1 MPTSGSF
8 AVIFDARQRVLLSHR
23 TDRDAWNLPGG
34 GVEPGEAPWEAVTRE
49 VREETGLEVRI
60 ERLIGVY
67 FVKAKHEIVFTFSCT
82 VIGGTLVESPEADQ
96 HAYFDRNALP
106 ANTLPRHVERVA
118 DAYMSSTVAFFR
130 RQLTS
135 RQPRRSRRARPPA
148 RQLAG

>member
-8 AVIFDARQRVLLSHR
+8 AVIFDAQQRVLLSHR

-49 VREETGLEVRI
+49 VMEETGLEVRI

-67 FVKAKHEIVFTFSCT
+67 FVKAKHDIVFTFFCA
-82 VIGGTLVESPEADQ
+82 VIGGTLVESLEADQ

-106 ANTLPRHVERVA
+106 VNTLPRHVERVA
-118 DAYMSSTVAFFR
+118 DAYASSTGAFFR
-130 RQLTS
+130 RQ
-135 RQPRRSRRARPPA
+135 A
-148 RQLAG
+148 

>member
-1 MPTSGSF
+1 VPTSGSF

-67 FVKAKHEIVFTFSCT
+67 LVNAKHEIVFTFFCT
-82 VIGGTLVESPEADQ
+82 VIGGTLVDSPEADQ
-96 HAYFDRNALP
+96 HAYFDRNELP

-118 DAYMSSTVAFFR
+118 DAYANATNALFR
-130 RQLTS
+130 RQ
-135 RQPRRSRRARPPA
+135 AC
-148 RQLAG
+148 